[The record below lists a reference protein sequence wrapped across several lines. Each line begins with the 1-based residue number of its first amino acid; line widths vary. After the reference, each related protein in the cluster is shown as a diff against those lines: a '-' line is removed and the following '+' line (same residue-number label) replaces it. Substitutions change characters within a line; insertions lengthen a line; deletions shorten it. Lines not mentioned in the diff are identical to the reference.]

1 MKETILKKA
10 MKEMGAKGGKSTLQ
24 KHGKEHY
31 SEMSKKR
38 WGAKKAQEAGFAPAV
53 YPN

>member
-1 MKETILKKA
+1 MKEETLKKA

-38 WGAKKAQEAGFAPAV
+38 WGTVKATKEGLAPIV